1 MLCCFDGSLDVLSS
15 ARIMRSSFVGLDD
28 DDDDEDG
35 AGLIWPVM
43 GSMTRRVGATLGGDT
58 FDTAFFACSSV
69 SDLVGGPLLGA
80 TGDGRRLGALDA
92 CFACLCSLRASLRA
106 LTLKRRAF
114 LAGRPFCAASSM
126 PSSSRSAAGSRV
138 VERALSTP
146 RTIQEGREKMCWV
159 EDYLRLFLVVGR
171 SLGRSL

>member
-1 MLCCFDGSLDVLSS
+1 
-15 ARIMRSSFVGLDD
+15 MRSSFVGLDD
-28 DDDDEDG
+28 DDG
-35 AGLIWPVM
+35 ADLIWPVM
-43 GSMTRRVGATLGGDT
+43 GSMTRRAGAPWGGDT
-58 FDTAFFACSSV
+58 FDRGFFACSSV
-69 SDLVGGPLLGA
+69 VGGPLLGT
-80 TGDGRRLGALDA
+80 TGAGRRLGALDA

-146 RTIQEGREKMCWV
+146 RTIQEEREKMCWV

-171 SLGRSL
+171 RLGRFL

>member
-1 MLCCFDGSLDVLSS
+1 
-15 ARIMRSSFVGLDD
+15 MRSSFVGLDD
-28 DDDDEDG
+28 DDG
-35 AGLIWPVM
+35 ADLIWPVM
-43 GSMTRRVGATLGGDT
+43 GSMTRRAGAPWGGDT
-58 FDTAFFACSSV
+58 FDRGFFACSSV
-69 SDLVGGPLLGA
+69 VGGPLLGT
-80 TGDGRRLGALDA
+80 TGAGRRLGALDA

-126 PSSSRSAAGSRV
+126 PSTSRSAAGSRV

-146 RTIQEGREKMCWV
+146 RTIQEEREKMCWV

>member
-1 MLCCFDGSLDVLSS
+1 
-15 ARIMRSSFVGLDD
+15 MRSSFVGLDD
-28 DDDDEDG
+28 DDG
-35 AGLIWPVM
+35 ADLIWPVM
-43 GSMTRRVGATLGGDT
+43 GSMTRRAGAPWGGDT
-58 FDTAFFACSSV
+58 FDRGFFACSSV
-69 SDLVGGPLLGA
+69 VGGPLLGT
-80 TGDGRRLGALDA
+80 TGAGRRLGALDA

-146 RTIQEGREKMCWV
+146 RTMQEEREKMCWV

>member
-28 DDDDEDG
+28 DDG
-35 AGLIWPVM
+35 ADLIWPVM
-43 GSMTRRVGATLGGDT
+43 GSMTRRVGAPWGVDT
-58 FDTAFFACSSV
+58 FDRGFFACFSV
-69 SDLVGGPLLGA
+69 ADLVGGPLFGA
-80 TGDGRRLGALDA
+80 TGAGRRLGALDA

-146 RTIQEGREKMCWV
+146 RTIQEEREKMCWV

>member
-1 MLCCFDGSLDVLSS
+1 
-15 ARIMRSSFVGLDD
+15 MRSSFVGLDD
-28 DDDDEDG
+28 DDG
-35 AGLIWPVM
+35 ADLIWPVM
-43 GSMTRRVGATLGGDT
+43 GSMTRRAGAPWGGDT
-58 FDTAFFACSSV
+58 FDRGFFACSSV
-69 SDLVGGPLLGA
+69 VGGPLLGT
-80 TGDGRRLGALDA
+80 TGAGRRLGALDA

-126 PSSSRSAAGSRV
+126 PSSSWSAAGSRV

-146 RTIQEGREKMCWV
+146 RTIQEEREKMCWV

>member
-1 MLCCFDGSLDVLSS
+1 
-15 ARIMRSSFVGLDD
+15 MRSSFVGLDD
-28 DDDDEDG
+28 DDG
-35 AGLIWPVM
+35 ADLIWPVM
-43 GSMTRRVGATLGGDT
+43 GSMTRRAGAPWGADT
-58 FDTAFFACSSV
+58 FDRGFFACSSV
-69 SDLVGGPLLGA
+69 VGGSLLGT
-80 TGDGRRLGALDA
+80 TGAGRRLGALDA

-114 LAGRPFCAASSM
+114 LAGRPFCVASSM

-146 RTIQEGREKMCWV
+146 RTIQEGREKMWGG

-171 SLGRSL
+171 SLGRFL

>member
-1 MLCCFDGSLDVLSS
+1 
-15 ARIMRSSFVGLDD
+15 MRSSFVGLDD
-28 DDDDEDG
+28 DDG
-35 AGLIWPVM
+35 ADLIWPVM
-43 GSMTRRVGATLGGDT
+43 GSMTRRAGAPWGGDT
-58 FDTAFFACSSV
+58 FDRGFFACSSV
-69 SDLVGGPLLGA
+69 VGGPLLGT
-80 TGDGRRLGALDA
+80 TGAGRRLGALDA
-92 CFACLCSLRASLRA
+92 CFACLCSLRASFRA

-114 LAGRPFCAASSM
+114 LAGRPCCAASSM

-146 RTIQEGREKMCWV
+146 RTIQGEREKMCWV

>member
-28 DDDDEDG
+28 DDG
-35 AGLIWPVM
+35 ADLIWPVM
-43 GSMTRRVGATLGGDT
+43 GSMTRRAGAPWGGDT
-58 FDTAFFACSSV
+58 FDRGFFACSSV
-69 SDLVGGPLLGA
+69 VGGPLLGT
-80 TGDGRRLGALDA
+80 TGAGRRLGALDA

-146 RTIQEGREKMCWV
+146 RTIQEEREKMCWV

-171 SLGRSL
+171 RLGRFL

>member
-1 MLCCFDGSLDVLSS
+1 
-15 ARIMRSSFVGLDD
+15 MRSSFVGLDD
-28 DDDDEDG
+28 DDG
-35 AGLIWPVM
+35 ADLIWPVM
-43 GSMTRRVGATLGGDT
+43 GSMTRRAGAPWGGDT
-58 FDTAFFACSSV
+58 FDRGFFACSSV
-69 SDLVGGPLLGA
+69 VGGPLLGT
-80 TGDGRRLGALDA
+80 TGAGRRLGALDA

-146 RTIQEGREKMCWV
+146 RTIQEEREKMCWV
-159 EDYLRLFLVVGR
+159 EDGLRLFLVVGR

>member
-1 MLCCFDGSLDVLSS
+1 
-15 ARIMRSSFVGLDD
+15 MRSSFVGLDD
-28 DDDDEDG
+28 DDG
-35 AGLIWPVM
+35 ADLIWPVM
-43 GSMTRRVGATLGGDT
+43 GSMTRRVGAPWGADT
-58 FDTAFFACSSV
+58 FDRGFFACSSV
-69 SDLVGGPLLGA
+69 VGGPLLGT
-80 TGDGRRLGALDA
+80 TGAGRRLGALDA

-114 LAGRPFCAASSM
+114 LAGRPFCVASSM

-146 RTIQEGREKMCWV
+146 RTIQEEREKMCWV